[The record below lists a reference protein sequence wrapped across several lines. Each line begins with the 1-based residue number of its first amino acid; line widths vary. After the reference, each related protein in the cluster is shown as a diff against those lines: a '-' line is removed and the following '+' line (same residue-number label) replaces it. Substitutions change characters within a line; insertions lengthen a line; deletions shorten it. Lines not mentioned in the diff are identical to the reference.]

1 MSDFGLNKG
10 EQLQSNAQ
18 TFDCKCYFVTMTIF
32 NIDQCTGPKYKAL
45 ANRIEQAL
53 HDGDLQPGDRLPT
66 HRQLAE
72 ELGVTVGTITR
83 AYAEAERRRLV
94 EARVGSGT
102 YVRGDQVSP
111 VDFQVNDSTVDTG
124 IDLGFSKA
132 LELDQAE
139 QLKISLAKLQDS
151 PVLPHL
157 LRYQSEFG
165 LPHQREVGRQWIK
178 RTGLGDFS
186 ADEILVT
193 LGGQHGFFVAL
204 LGLTQAGDGLA
215 CEGLTYPGLV
225 AAANQQSLRLMPLP
239 FDEQGLLPEAL
250 EAQCQRQPP
259 RVLYVMTRQHNPT
272 GGAMSAQRIDE
283 LAMLCRQYQ
292 MSVIEDDVQGCLGD
306 PEQPSFS
313 ARHSDLTVTISSV
326 SKALCGGLHVG
337 FMRSPPRWIP
347 ALSAAFR
354 ATCWMAVPLTTEV
367 ACDWLTS
374 GYADQLIETQK
385 AELAWRHQA
394 IRARF
399 SAAGLNARCGGFN
412 VWLELPPPWRAV
424 NLVERAAEHRIRIKA
439 AEVFAAGQFAAP
451 QAIRLC
457 IGGQIQ
463 RPILVDAVDTLIQ
476 LINGPV
482 GGRDSINDI

>member
-1 MSDFGLNKG
+1 
-10 EQLQSNAQ
+10 
-18 TFDCKCYFVTMTIF
+18 MTIF
-32 NIDQCTGPKYKAL
+32 NLDQCTGPKYKAL
-45 ANRIEQAL
+45 ASRIEQAL
-53 HDGDLQPGDRLPT
+53 QDGDLKPGDRLPT

-72 ELGVTVGTITR
+72 ELGVTVGTVTR

-102 YVRGDQVSP
+102 YVRGATVP
-111 VDFQVNDSTVDTG
+111 TTDFQVTDSTVDTG

-139 QLKISLAKLQDS
+139 QLQQSLVRLQDS

-165 LPHQREVGRQWIK
+165 LPHQREVGRQWLQQ
-178 RTGLGDFS
+178 TGLGDYS
-186 ADEILVT
+186 ADEIMVT

-204 LGLTQAGDGLA
+204 LGLTQAGDGVA

-225 AAANQQSLRLMPLP
+225 AAANQQGLRLMPLA
-239 FDEQGLLPEAL
+239 FDDEGLLPGAL
-250 EAQCQRQPP
+250 EAQCLRQPP
-259 RVLYVMTRQHNPT
+259 RVLYLMTRQHNPT

-283 LAMLCRQYQ
+283 LARLCRQYQ
-292 MSVIEDDVQGCLGD
+292 IVVLEDDVQGCLGEPD
-306 PEQPSFS
+306 RPSFS
-313 ARHSDLTVTISSV
+313 ARHPDLTVTIASL

-337 FMRSPPRWIP
+337 FMRGPERWIP

-367 ACDWLTS
+367 ACEWLTS
-374 GYADQLIETQK
+374 GYADQLIATQK
-385 AELAWRHQA
+385 AELDWRHNA
-394 IRARF
+394 IQARF
-399 SAAGLNARCGGFN
+399 TAAGLTARCGGFN
-412 VWLELPPPWRAV
+412 VWLELPSPWRAV

-439 AEVFAAGQFAAP
+439 AEVFAAGQYAAP
-451 QAIRLC
+451 QAVRLC

-463 RPILVDAVDTLIQ
+463 RATLLDAIDTLIQ
-476 LINGPV
+476 LIGEPV
-482 GGRDSINDI
+482 YGRDSLNHI

>member
-1 MSDFGLNKG
+1 M
-10 EQLQSNAQ
+10 QSNAQ
-18 TFDCKCYFVTMTIF
+18 TFGCKQIFVTMTIF

-45 ANRIEQAL
+45 ASRIEQAL
-53 HDGDLQPGDRLPT
+53 NDGELKPGDRLPT

-72 ELGVTVGTITR
+72 ELGVTVGTVTR

-102 YVRGDQVSP
+102 YVRGATAP
-111 VDFQVNDSTVDTG
+111 TTDFQVTDSTVDTG

-139 QLKISLAKLQDS
+139 QLQASLASLQDS
-151 PVLPHL
+151 PILPHL

-165 LPHQREVGRQWIK
+165 LPHQREVGRQWLQ
-178 RTGLGDFS
+178 RTGLGDYS
-186 ADEILVT
+186 ADDLLVT

-204 LGLTQAGDGLA
+204 LGLTQAGDGIA

-225 AAANQQSLRLMPLP
+225 ASANQQGLRLMPLQ
-239 FDEQGLLPEAL
+239 FDIEGMLPEAL
-250 EAQCQRQPP
+250 EAQCLRQPP
-259 RVLYVMTRQHNPT
+259 RVLYLMTRQHNPT

-283 LAMLCRQYQ
+283 LALLCRQYQ
-292 MSVIEDDVQGCLGD
+292 IMVIEDDVQGCLGD
-306 PEQPSFS
+306 PQAPSFS
-313 ARHSDLTVTISSV
+313 ARHPELTVTVASL

-337 FMRSPPRWIP
+337 FLRAPQRWIP

-354 ATCWMAVPLTTEV
+354 ATCWMAVPLTTEI
-367 ACDWLTS
+367 ACQWMTS
-374 GYADQLIETQK
+374 GYGDRLIATQK
-385 AELAWRHQA
+385 AELEWRHQA
-394 IRARF
+394 IQSRF
-399 SAAGLNARCGGFN
+399 SAAGLEARCGGFN

-457 IGGQIQ
+457 IGGQLQ
-463 RPILVDAVDTLIQ
+463 HDTLLDAIDTLIQ
-476 LINGPV
+476 LIHSPEY
-482 GGRDSINDI
+482 GRDSLNHI